1 MTRYLSEEEST
12 GKITITH
19 EEAMRE
25 LGKIE
30 DDYSEIRKL
39 KKQIAEMHQADLNRL
54 ATIEELVRCLENA
67 IKFVYHYY
75 GDDKEALADMETHTW
90 RTIVKDIRRAEQ
102 SVHLTGGI
110 LRPPNHYPRPIC
122 FLLSSMSLHPP
133 PAGKAY
139 RWMLSYENGKCP

>member
-1 MTRYLSEEEST
+1 MTRYLSEEEPT

-19 EEAMRE
+19 EEAVRE
-25 LGKIE
+25 LGNIE

-54 ATIEELVRCLENA
+54 AIIEELTRCLENA

-102 SVHLTGGI
+102 SVHLTG
-110 LRPPNHYPRPIC
+110 LESPQKCTTERLCPVHNVWHAAPPR
-122 FLLSSMSLHPP
+122 
-133 PAGKAY
+133 K
-139 RWMLSYENGKCP
+139 

>member
-1 MTRYLSEEEST
+1 MTRYLSEEEPT

-30 DDYSEIRKL
+30 DDYSEIRQL

-75 GDDKEALADMETHTW
+75 GDKEALADMETHTW

-102 SVHLTGGI
+102 SVHWTLPMCSVCGESVARKSGM
-110 LRPPNHYPRPIC
+110 C
-122 FLLSSMSLHPP
+122 EDCE
-133 PAGKAY
+133 
-139 RWMLSYENGKCP
+139 MLARQSQ